1 MESVTI
7 RRRQYEDEGFIK
19 QSNGELTKALI
30 GALLKRPTLTAF
42 TWVRGHNGHPGN
54 EAADQLAG
62 QAAAR
67 EVEDLLSLDVDDA
80 LRLTGAK
87 LSAMTQ
93 ELAYKAIRTIRAKKA
108 EARTSTAQRVAQI
121 LSDIDDNFKV
131 QLFEGALWRSL
142 KKPVVSR
149 EARQWIWMVIHDGY
163 MLGDRWLRPNMSDE
177 LKARAV
183 CSTCGQTE
191 TMQHILFC
199 CNACGRETIWALLR
213 ETWEATGLTGYDPD
227 WGNIMGAACA
237 VIRPNGPDSKRS
249 TAAED
254 RWAILAIESAH
265 LIWKLRCERVITNNG
280 DEFAERQ
287 VTNRWYSALN
297 RRLDLERKVVA
308 LSLGKKRAKLQTKL
322 DAVWRPLI
330 EDLPDQSTDW
340 VTDSGVL
347 VGIKRGSRRE
357 LATDPG

>member
-1 MESVTI
+1 MESVTV
-7 RRRQYEDEGFIK
+7 RRQQYEDEGFIK

-30 GALLKRPTLTAF
+30 GALLKRPTFSAF

-67 EVEDLLSLDVDDA
+67 EIEDVLNLDVDEA

-93 ELAYKAIRTIRAKKA
+93 ELAYKAIRTIRTQKA

-121 LSDIDDNFKV
+121 LSDIEDNFKV
-131 QLFEGALWRSL
+131 QIPEKMLWRSL

-163 MLGDRWLRPNMSDE
+163 MIGDRWLRPNMSDE
-177 LKARAV
+177 LKERAT
-183 CSTCGQTE
+183 CRTCGQTE

-199 CNACGRETIWALLR
+199 CNACGREIIWTLLR
-213 ETWEATGLTGYDPD
+213 ESWEASGFPRYDPD
-227 WGNIMGAACA
+227 WGNIIGAACA
-237 VIRPNGPDSKRS
+237 VIRPHGPDSKRN
-249 TAAED
+249 AVAED

-265 LIWKLRCERVITNNG
+265 LIWKLRCERVIANDG
-280 DEFAERQ
+280 AEFAERQ
-287 VTNRWYSALN
+287 VANRWYAALA

-308 LSLGKKRAKLQTKL
+308 LTPGKKRAKLQTKL

-357 LATDPG
+357 LETDPG